1 VDDGEDVVEKNEDEE
16 INDINLRVVRIRIS
30 NNFLIKLLNSGV
42 NLTVGVDQIFY

>member
-30 NNFLIKLLNSGV
+30 NNFLIKLLNS
-42 NLTVGVDQIFY
+42 